1 MQLPALSTDITII
14 AALVMGAALGLIGGR
29 RRLKPVILS
38 VYVGIVLAGQLAAPL
53 RPYALGLNQTQTAW
67 VLLGLPILVFGLFG
81 AGRGRKHEGKGSVIA
96 NLIAGILLG
105 ALVIAAALGL
115 LPPTQQSAVNGSS
128 FLALNLHQVYPWLL
142 GLMPLVALLLGLI
155 KGREKH

>member
-1 MQLPALSTDITII
+1 MHLPAITINI
-14 AALVMGAALGLIGGR
+14 VIISALLSGAVLGLFGGR

-53 RPYALGLNQTQTAW
+53 QPFVPVLNQTQTAW
-67 VLLGLPILVFGLFG
+67 LLLSLPIIIFGLFG
-81 AGRGRKHEGKGSVIA
+81 AGRGHKHEAKGSVVA
-96 NLIAGILLG
+96 NLISGLLLG
-105 ALVIAAALGL
+105 ALVIAAGFSQMTLS
-115 LPPTQQSAVNGSS
+115 QQSAFNGDS
-128 FLALNLHQVYPWLL
+128 FLALNLHIAYPWLL